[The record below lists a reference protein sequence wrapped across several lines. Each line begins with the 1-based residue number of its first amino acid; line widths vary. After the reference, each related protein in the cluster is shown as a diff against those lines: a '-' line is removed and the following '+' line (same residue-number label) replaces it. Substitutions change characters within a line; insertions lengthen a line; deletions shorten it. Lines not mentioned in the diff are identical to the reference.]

1 MRICSLV
8 PGATEVLFGLGLG
21 DAVVGVT
28 HECDW
33 PAEAAARPAVTASA
47 LDTDE
52 LDGAQIDGRVTAAAR
67 DGTPLYAIDEA
78 AWAAVAADVVVVQEL
93 CAVCAVSTDDV
104 RDITA
109 ACGID
114 AELVVYSPGTL
125 DGVADA
131 IVSLGDRLGARERAA
146 ELAAAFRARLAGVD
160 ALVDGAP
167 RPRVYVAE
175 WLDPPYGAGHWV
187 PDMVARAGGIDV
199 AGTAGEPSFR
209 MRWSDVASLAPDAVV
224 LAPCGYDLDRTLAEV
239 DPLELAGHL
248 LGTPASTE
256 SRVFAVDANGLF
268 SRPGPRLADGVA
280 LLAHLLHP
288 ERAPDPGLPW
298 SRVLL

>member
-8 PGATEVLFGLGLG
+8 PGATEVLFALGLG
-21 DAVVGVT
+21 GEVVGVT

-33 PAEAAARPAVTASA
+33 PAEAASRPAVTAAA

-52 LDGAQIDGRVTAAAR
+52 LDGAEIDARIAAAAR
-67 DGTPLYAIDEA
+67 DGSPLYAIDEA

-93 CAVCAVSTDDV
+93 CTVCAVSTDDV

-109 ACGID
+109 ACGIE

-125 DGVADA
+125 DGVGDA
-131 IVSLGDRLGARERAA
+131 IAELGARLGARVRGA
-146 ELAAAFRARLAGVD
+146 ELADAFRRRLA
-160 ALVDGAP
+160 AVDGLVAGAA

-175 WLDPPYGAGHWV
+175 WLDPPFAAGHWV

-209 MRWSDVASLAPDAVV
+209 MRWTDVAALAPEAVV

-248 LGTPASTE
+248 LGTPASAE
-256 SRVFAVDANGLF
+256 SRVFAVDANALF

-288 ERAPDPGLPW
+288 ELASDPGLPW
-298 SRVLL
+298 ARVML